1 MANAKR
7 PLRWALLAIA
17 LAVIAVAI
25 IEAFKL
31 YSFTHDGNHT
41 GTDVAEIR
49 AEATRIGGVVLPP
62 SASIVKAETHE
73 DPQGGKDLSIV
84 AKIPDQDVDAFVKGS
99 NIQPWITGQL
109 DKQTGSF
116 NCVLISDNWPGH
128 AVTNKDSWK
137 CLTDHGFNGYNQRDI
152 ATQPQHDGTTL
163 VLIKLTNP

>member
-1 MANAKR
+1 MARAKK
-7 PLRWALLAIA
+7 LVRWALVTAAIIV
-17 LAVIAVAI
+17 LIGIAV
-25 IEAFKL
+25 EAFKL

-41 GTDVAEIR
+41 SNDIPEIR
-49 AEATRIGGVVLPP
+49 TEATRIGGIVLPP
-62 SASIVKAETHE
+62 SASIVKAESHE

-84 AKIPDQDVDAFVKGS
+84 AKIPDQDVDAFVKSS
-99 NIQPWITGQL
+99 NIQPWITGQI
-109 DKQTGSF
+109 DKQTGSL

-128 AVTNKDSWK
+128 TVTGKDGWK